1 MTETGHCS
9 SRIDGNLK
17 SEDSHVMQKV
27 RAKVTTLDVNADAGE
42 LTQLLI
48 RIQSR
53 RDEEACAQL
62 WESVYE
68 RIITYARSRL
78 SIKDQRVADEEDIA
92 QSAMNSFFRAA
103 EAGRFKTLANR
114 DDLWRILITVMARKT
129 NALQQ
134 RLNAEKR
141 GAGQVRGDSGFNLSA
156 KGRSSDIN
164 SVADSGDPDRFVDEL
179 LGECRER
186 LESLPDQ
193 ILRTIALRRME
204 GFEVTEIAEELGLSV
219 ATIKRKLAR
228 IRDLWNDEFRG

>member
-1 MTETGHCS
+1 LN
-9 SRIDGNLK
+9 GN
-17 SEDSHVMQKV
+17 
-27 RAKVTTLDVNADAGE
+27 TDAGE

-48 RIQSR
+48 RIQGS
-53 RDEEACAQL
+53 RDEEACAKL

-78 SIKDQRVADEEDIA
+78 SIKDQRIADEEDIA

-103 EAGRFKTLANR
+103 EAGRFKTLTNR
-114 DDLWRILITVMARKT
+114 DELWRILITVMARKA

-134 RLNAEKR
+134 RLGAEKR
-141 GAGQVRGDSGFNLSA
+141 GPGQVRGDSGFNLSEH
-156 KGRSSDIN
+156 GRLRDIN

-193 ILRTIALRRME
+193 ILQIIALRRME
-204 GFEVTEIAEELGLSV
+204 GFEVIEIAAELSLSV

-228 IRDLWNDEFRG
+228 IRDLWNDDSPA